1 MIARVL
7 LFIALVI
14 CFYPM
19 KIKRGKIV
27 LENLQV
33 KSLEKAKKLAKA
45 LEIIEEECGIHEIEI
60 KIDGFFVCPWIE
72 LHKLDDS
79 GMEKLLAELFVKSNC
94 R

>member
-1 MIARVL
+1 
-7 LFIALVI
+7 
-14 CFYPM
+14 M
-19 KIKRGKIV
+19 KIGRCKIK

-45 LEIIEEECGIHEIEI
+45 LEVIEEECGIHEVEI
-60 KIDGFFVCPWIE
+60 SIDGFFVCPWIE

-79 GMEKLLAELFVKSNC
+79 GMEKLLAELFVKANA